1 MGNDEIDDQQQEQ
14 LDESAASISL
24 SGWVTGVGF
33 LHYLCLYQG
42 FGHVTLTNGESFSWI
57 TYVEFLV
64 TTPLMLVNMASLIH
78 APHSVRVQL
87 IIFDILMI
95 STGFIGASR
104 DRLPASFFILTFK
117 ISFISFH

>member
-1 MGNDEIDDQQQEQ
+1 MGNDEIDEQQQEQ

-24 SGWVTGVGF
+24 SGWVTAVGF
-33 LHYLCLYQG
+33 VHYLCLYQG

-57 TYVEFLV
+57 TYVEFLI

-95 STGFIGASR
+95 VTGFIGALH
-104 DRLPASFFILTFK
+104 D
-117 ISFISFH
+117 